1 MRHFSRWRLFCRCY
15 RILQL
20 GNLIWGFFSRYVL
33 VRHLPQKWLT
43 LLQSKNDIVHV
54 GTPPF
59 SNKCSASP
67 SHTRRL
73 TVPSRFGSGR
83 TDCTSRFCIRRS
95 QSPPSVRSACL
106 PRSSRRYYKNTICLP
121 APKWGKCTVAQATQ
135 ILFSHEYST
144 PCDAMGSQRLT
155 KCKPSLG
162 CASGTHALSM
172 RAPAPDK

>member
-43 LLQSKNDIVHV
+43 LLQSKNDVVHV

-73 TVPSRFGSGR
+73 TVPSRFEAEEQIARLVFAYVDRNLRFGSE
-83 TDCTSRFCIRRS
+83 CLLTSFFAS
-95 QSPPSVRSACL
+95 
-106 PRSSRRYYKNTICLP
+106 YYKNTICLP